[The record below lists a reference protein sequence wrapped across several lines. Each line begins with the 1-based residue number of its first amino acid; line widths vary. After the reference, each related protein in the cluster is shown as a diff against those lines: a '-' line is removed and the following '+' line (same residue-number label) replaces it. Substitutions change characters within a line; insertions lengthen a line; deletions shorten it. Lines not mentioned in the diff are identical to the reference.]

1 MGMDGAVSLLF
12 AAGVPIQRQRWR
24 CRAVARTEREE
35 VVRRGRW
42 VGGRICVVVVHR
54 TVPRACSSRASV
66 YMAVVLPPE
75 PMTAVRPG
83 WMERSS
89 VSFIVSVVGE
99 GEEVER
105 MILL

>member
-1 MGMDGAVSLLF
+1 MLLVCLYRDNGGA
-12 AAGVPIQRQRWR
+12 
-24 CRAVARTEREE
+24 AVRIEREE

-54 TVPRACSSRASV
+54 TVPRSCSSRASV

-75 PMTAVRPG
+75 PMIAVRPG